1 MTDYFSLTPTQQ
13 RTIID
18 QIQNRLGLPA
28 QAVEKDMWVTTLLQ
42 ILFSLDLDANILFKG
57 GTSLSKI
64 GNLIER
70 FSEDIDIA
78 IDPAK
83 YGMSG
88 DLTKKQLKSLRKRSS
103 LYVKEVL
110 APTIQKGLDKYGLSD
125 ILTIEVEHD
134 GVGDA
139 TYPEPRRIFIK
150 YPSLLDAR
158 YGYLKNE
165 VVLEV
170 GARSLMEPTIACQIT
185 SMIESSL
192 PTIST
197 SLVNPEIV
205 TAAPAKTFVEK
216 ACLLHELFSIE
227 RDTIVAN
234 RRSRHLYDL
243 ERLMDTDYA
252 DSALHDLALYGNIVE
267 HRRKFYH
274 VGGVD
279 YSLDMPDKIAFC
291 PSGDILNR
299 LRSDYDNM
307 RASFIYGQPLD
318 FDNLIKRIQE
328 LQLRFRT
335 VLNR

>member
-1 MTDYFSLTPTQQ
+1 MNNFHTLTDQQ
-13 RTIID
+13 KRLVLRTAEENIH
-18 QIQNRLGLPA
+18 LPA
-28 QAVEKDMWVTTLLQ
+28 VAIEKDMWVTTLLQ

-88 DLTKKQLKSLRKRSS
+88 DLTKKQLKNLRKRSS

-110 APTIQKGLDKYGLSD
+110 APSLKEGVEKYGLTQT
-125 ILTIEVEHD
+125 LTVEVEPD
-134 GVGDA
+134 GEGDA

-150 YPSLLDAR
+150 YQSLIEER
-158 YGYLKNE
+158 YNYLKNE

-185 SMIESSL
+185 SMIESSF

-243 ERLMDTDYA
+243 ERMMDLDFAKKATEDN
-252 DSALHDLALYGNIVE
+252 DLWHSVQH
-267 HRRKFYH
+267 HRSVFTSMQN
-274 VGGVD
+274 VD
-279 YSLDMPDKIAFC
+279 YSADFRKNIVLCPPDKFIA
-291 PSGDILNR
+291 DWKE
-299 LRSDYDNM
+299 DYRQM
-307 RASFIYGQPLD
+307 CETMIYGNKLS
-318 FDNLIKRIQE
+318 F
-328 LQLRFRT
+328 
-335 VLNR
+335 

>member
-1 MTDYFSLTPTQQ
+1 MNDFHSLTDEQK
-13 RTIID
+13 
-18 QIQNRLGLPA
+18 RLVLRNAEENVHLPA
-28 QAVEKDMWVTTLLQ
+28 VAIEKDMWVTTILQ

-88 DLTKKQLKSLRKRSS
+88 DLTKKQLKNLRKYSS

-110 APTIQKGLDKYGLSD
+110 APTLQEGLEKYGLAQT
-125 ILTIEVEHD
+125 LTIEVEPD
-134 GVGDA
+134 GEGDS

-150 YPSLLDAR
+150 YPSLLEER
-158 YGYLKNE
+158 YNYLQNE

-170 GARSLMEPTIACQIT
+170 GARSLMEPTIACHIT
-185 SMIESSL
+185 SMIESSFS
-192 PTIST
+192 TIST

-227 RDTIVAN
+227 RETIVAN

-243 ERLMDTDYA
+243 ERMMDLDFAKQAMA
-252 DSALHDLALYGNIVE
+252 DNDLWQSVQH
-267 HRRKFYH
+267 HRSVFTSMKDI
-274 VGGVD
+274 D
-279 YSLDMPDKIAFC
+279 YSTDFRKIIVLCPPDKFM
-291 PSGDILNR
+291 SGWEE
-299 LRSDYDNM
+299 DYKQM
-307 RASFIYGQPLD
+307 CETMIYGEKLS
-318 FDNLIKRIQE
+318 FSELIDRIKE
-328 LQLRFRT
+328 LENRFHSIG
-335 VLNR
+335 

>member
-1 MTDYFSLTPTQQ
+1 MNNYHTLSEQQ
-13 RTIID
+13 K
-18 QIQNRLGLPA
+18 RLVLRNAEEYVHLPA
-28 QAVEKDMWVTTLLQ
+28 VVIEKDLWVTTILQ
-42 ILFSLDLDANILFKG
+42 ILFDLDLDANILFKG

-88 DLTKKQLKSLRKRSS
+88 DLTKKQLKNLRKRSS
-103 LYVKEVL
+103 LYVRNTL
-110 APTIQKGLDKYGLSD
+110 APTLQEGLDKYGLTQT
-125 ILTIEVEHD
+125 LTLEVEPD
-134 GVGDA
+134 GEGDS
-139 TYPEPRRIFIK
+139 TYPEPRRIFVK
-150 YPSLLDAR
+150 YPSLLEER

-170 GARSLMEPTIACQIT
+170 GARSLMEPTIACHIT

-243 ERLMDTDYA
+243 ERMMDLDFAMKAMA
-252 DSALHDLALYGNIVE
+252 DHDLWQSVQHHRSVFTSMQNI
-267 HRRKFYH
+267 
-274 VGGVD
+274 D
-279 YSLDMPDKIAFC
+279 YSVDFRKTIVLCPPDKFLADWKEDYRQMCETMIFGNKL
-291 PSGDILNR
+291 SFEKLIDRIRELENR
-299 LRSDYDNM
+299 FHS
-307 RASFIYGQPLD
+307 IG
-318 FDNLIKRIQE
+318 
-328 LQLRFRT
+328 
-335 VLNR
+335 

>member
-1 MTDYFSLTPTQQ
+1 MNNYHTLSDEQK
-13 RTIID
+13 
-18 QIQNRLGLPA
+18 RLVLRNAEENVHLPA
-28 QAVEKDMWVTTLLQ
+28 VAIEKDMWVTTLLQ
-42 ILFSLDLDANILFKG
+42 ILFNLNLDANILFKG

-78 IDPAK
+78 IDPAI
-83 YGMSG
+83 YGLSG
-88 DLTKKQLKSLRKRSS
+88 DPTKKQLKNLRKRSS
-103 LYVKEVL
+103 LYVKDVL
-110 APTIQKGLDKYGLSD
+110 APALQEGLEKHGLAQT
-125 ILTIEVEHD
+125 LTLEVEPD
-134 GVGDA
+134 GKGDS

-150 YPSLLDAR
+150 YPSLLEER

-185 SMIESSL
+185 SMIERSF

-227 RDTIVAN
+227 RETIVAN

-243 ERLMDTDYA
+243 ERMMDLDFAKKAMEDNDLWKSVQHHRSVFTSMQNIDYSV
-252 DSALHDLALYGNIVE
+252 DFRKHIVLCPPEKFLAGWEDDYRQMCETMIYGN
-267 HRRKFYH
+267 K
-274 VGGVD
+274 
-279 YSLDMPDKIAFC
+279 L
-291 PSGDILNR
+291 
-299 LRSDYDNM
+299 
-307 RASFIYGQPLD
+307 SFGQLMERIR
-318 FDNLIKRIQE
+318 NLE
-328 LQLRFRT
+328 DRFHAID
-335 VLNR
+335 